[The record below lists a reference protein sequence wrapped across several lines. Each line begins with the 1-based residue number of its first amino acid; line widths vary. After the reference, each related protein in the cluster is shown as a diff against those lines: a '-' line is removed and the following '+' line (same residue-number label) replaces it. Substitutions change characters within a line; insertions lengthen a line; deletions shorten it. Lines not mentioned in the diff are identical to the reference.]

1 MQTTFELNAN
11 EIDNDFFE
19 VIKKTFKNKKVKIIV
34 EETSAEAATLTPKE
48 QWQRMVDLQK
58 KYPPKVISKDIDLSA
73 LANEVNA

>member
-19 VIKKTFKNKKVKIIV
+19 VIKKTFKNKRVKITV
-34 EETSAEAATLTPKE
+34 EDTIKTQSRLNPKDALE
-48 QWQRMVDLQK
+48 RMQALQK

>member
-19 VIKKTFKNKKVKIIV
+19 VIKKTFKNKRVKITV
-34 EETSAEAATLTPKE
+34 EDSSKTQNRLNPKDALE
-48 QWQRMVDLQK
+48 RMQALQK